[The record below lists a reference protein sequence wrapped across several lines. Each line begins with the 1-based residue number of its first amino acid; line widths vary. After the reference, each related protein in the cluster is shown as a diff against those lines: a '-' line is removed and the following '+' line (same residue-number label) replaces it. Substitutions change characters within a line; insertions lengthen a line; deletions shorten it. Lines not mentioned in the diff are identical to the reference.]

1 MRRADIA
8 RYSAVTGG
16 ADYISTLP
24 RPEARGRRVVASIE
38 FAPVEQEHHL
48 GLAAS
53 VVTGSFA
60 ECCMKPGLHF
70 RQTSHGITQLTASLG
85 RTGVGSTVISR
96 FMTGISAGPPQMLL
110 RCQTLPSMWTLGK
123 DKPVIPG
130 VPFIR

>member
-1 MRRADIA
+1 MVD
-8 RYSAVTGG
+8 
-16 ADYISTLP
+16 L
-24 RPEARGRRVVASIE
+24 EKRV
-38 FAPVEQEHHL
+38 
-48 GLAAS
+48 GLAAHAA
-53 VVTGSFA
+53 VTEQTSNDDRV
-60 ECCMKPGLHF
+60 LHF

-96 FMTGISAGPPQMLL
+96 YVADISAGPPQML

>member
-8 RYSAVTGG
+8 RCSAVTGG

-24 RPEARGRRVVASIE
+24 DQRRGVGVLWRQSLRGHMRSACSKHG
-38 FAPVEQEHHL
+38 Q
-48 GLAAS
+48 
-53 VVTGSFA
+53 
-60 ECCMKPGLHF
+60 HF

-130 VPFIR
+130 VRFI

>member
-1 MRRADIA
+1 MSIFPVDVA
-8 RYSAVTGG
+8 S
-16 ADYISTLP
+16 LM
-24 RPEARGRRVVASIE
+24 ERVVDLE
-38 FAPVEQEHHL
+38 KRV
-48 GLAAS
+48 GLAAHRS
-53 VVTGSFA
+53 IA
-60 ECCMKPGLHF
+60 EQRADDELTLRF